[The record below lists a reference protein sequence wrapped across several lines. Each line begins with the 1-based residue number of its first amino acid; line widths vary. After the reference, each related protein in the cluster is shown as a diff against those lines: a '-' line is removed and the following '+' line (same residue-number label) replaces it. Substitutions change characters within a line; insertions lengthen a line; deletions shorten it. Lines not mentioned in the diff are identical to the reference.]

1 MPTNSAIKRFAL
13 ASVLAAALAPA
24 QAQLAT
30 DAESLAGYAGI
41 ATVTVTRAGPTRS
54 STESG
59 TVSRLE
65 AGTTFS
71 ITWTTAGPYAG
82 PVDDATGLPL
92 YEVDFGSV
100 LPGYA
105 PTSLGRHIF
114 DLSLLPEADIDVD
127 DLDLAGPSGGDLHEL
142 AALLAAE
149 HERAAWTDEA
159 TQGIFTARYQL
170 ILFDMPGGLLATPV
184 TDVDDISVAA
194 VPEPD
199 ILALIGI
206 ALVGIGLSR
215 RRRH

>member
-1 MPTNSAIKRFAL
+1 MTLRTTINRFAL
-13 ASVLAAALAPA
+13 ATVLVAALPAA

-41 ATVTVTRAGPTRS
+41 ATLTVTRAGPTRS
-54 STESG
+54 ATESG
-59 TVSRLE
+59 TVSRL
-65 AGTTFS
+65 APGTTFS
-71 ITWTTAGPYAG
+71 IAWTAAGPYGG

-92 YEVDFGSV
+92 YAVDFGSL

-105 PTSLGRHIF
+105 PTSLGRHVF
-114 DLSLLPEADIDVD
+114 DLSLDPADVDVD
-127 DLDLAGPSGGDLHEL
+127 DLDLAGPSDGDLHEL

-149 HERAAWTDEA
+149 HEHAAWTDEA
-159 TQGIFTARYQL
+159 KQGIFTARYQL
-170 ILFDMPGGLLATPV
+170 ILFDAPAGLLATPV
-184 TDVDDISVAA
+184 TAVDDISVAA

-215 RRRH
+215 RRH

>member
-1 MPTNSAIKRFAL
+1 MNMRTTINRFAL
-13 ASVLAAALAPA
+13 ATILVAALPPA

-41 ATVTVTRAGPTRS
+41 ATLTVTRSGPTRS
-54 STESG
+54 ATQSG
-59 TVSRLE
+59 TVSGLE

-71 ITWTTAGPYAG
+71 IAWTAAGPYGG

-92 YEVDFGSV
+92 YAIDFGSL
-100 LPGYA
+100 LPSYA
-105 PTSLGRHIF
+105 PTSLGRHVF
-114 DLSLLPEADIDVD
+114 DLSLDPADVDVD

-159 TQGIFTARYQL
+159 KQGIFTASYQL
-170 ILFDMPGGLLATPV
+170 ILFDMPAGLLATQV
-184 TDVDDISVAA
+184 TAVDDISVAA

>member
-1 MPTNSAIKRFAL
+1 MPMLAKLTRYAL
-13 ASVLAAALAPA
+13 ASALIATLPPA

-41 ATVTVTRAGPTRS
+41 ATLTVTRAGPTRS

-59 TVSRLE
+59 TVSGLE

-71 ITWTTAGPYAG
+71 IAWTAAGPYAG

-92 YEVDFGSV
+92 YAIDFGSV

-105 PTSLGRHIF
+105 PTSLGRHVF
-114 DLSLLPEADIDVD
+114 DLSLAAADLDVD
-127 DLDLAGPSGGDLHEL
+127 DLDLAGPSGGDLLEL

-149 HERAAWTDEA
+149 HEHAAWTDEA
-159 TQGIFTARYQL
+159 KQGIFTASYQL
-170 ILFDMPGGLLATPV
+170 ILFDMPAGLLTTQV
-184 TDVDDISVAA
+184 TAVDDISVAA
-194 VPEPD
+194 VPEPGV
-199 ILALIGI
+199 LALIGI

-215 RRRH
+215 RRR

>member
-1 MPTNSAIKRFAL
+1 MPISSAIKRFAL

-41 ATVTVTRAGPTRS
+41 ATLTVTRAGPTRS
-54 STESG
+54 ATQSG
-59 TVSRLE
+59 TVSGLE

-71 ITWTTAGPYAG
+71 IAWTAAGPYGG
-82 PVDDATGLPL
+82 PIDDATGLPL
-92 YEVDFGSV
+92 YAVDFGSL
-100 LPGYA
+100 LPSYA
-105 PTSLGRHIF
+105 PTSLGRHVF
-114 DLSLLPEADIDVD
+114 DLSLDDADLDVD

-159 TQGIFTARYQL
+159 KQGIFTASYQL
-170 ILFDMPGGLLATPV
+170 ILFDMPAGLLATQV
-184 TDVDDISVAA
+184 TAVDDISVAA

>member
-1 MPTNSAIKRFAL
+1 MNMRTTINRFAL
-13 ASVLAAALAPA
+13 ATVLVAALPAA

-41 ATVTVTRAGPTRS
+41 ATLTVTRAGPTPS

-59 TVSRLE
+59 TVSGLE

-71 ITWTTAGPYAG
+71 IAWTAAGPYAG

-105 PTSLGRHIF
+105 PTSLGRHVF
-114 DLSLLPEADIDVD
+114 DLSLDPADVD
-127 DLDLAGPSGGDLHEL
+127 VDQLDLAGPSGGDLHDL

-159 TQGIFTARYQL
+159 KQGIFTASYQL
-170 ILFDMPGGLLATPV
+170 ILFDMPAGLLATQV
-184 TDVDDISVAA
+184 TAVDDISVAA